1 LLEGDSSFSLPAE
14 ICKPRIVGG
23 WLRGR
28 KLKTYLK
35 ISTAAFVLASLG
47 AGVGAAPAFAQET
60 AEEND
65 RGIQDIVVTA
75 TRREES
81 ANKVPLAITAL
92 GGDTLGDLNITK
104 FDKLI
109 EYLPN
114 VRSASRGP
122 GASSIFIRGLSTDSP
137 GLQIAGT
144 AGAQPTLTSMPLTC
158 SALRSW
164 QGRKARCSARA
175 QWAGPSAISLTSR
188 M

>member
-1 LLEGDSSFSLPAE
+1 M
-14 ICKPRIVGG
+14 
-23 WLRGR
+23 
-28 KLKTYLK
+28 KTYLK

-144 AGAQPTLTSMPLTC
+144 AGAQPTVALYVNDAPASLVVVTLTSMPLTC